1 MISSSTAMVSLMWVM
16 STLILGLL
24 VVLFNIRY
32 KETVPSRGVLES
44 FSPALEVV
52 SPVVA
57 LVSKVYVAEGQSV
70 AAGDVLVLL
79 TTEVRNG
86 AGHRPEDISIAQLK
100 MKISLLEKERILSRE
115 MYSTKVEQASSN
127 ISLVES
133 KLKSLNQSVLLSKE
147 RLSVND
153 ANLKSFTKL
162 LETSSVSKLQH
173 TQQKLIFLEAAQYT
187 NNIEFE
193 RLESESKLSDLY
205 LEVKAL
211 EIQYLTTKSDY
222 DQQIELLHHE
232 IEGLENSHLITI
244 VSSNDGVV
252 TGMAIKQGM
261 VVKPQ
266 QHLMQVSN
274 PDNVLIATLFVSS
287 RIIGMLHTEQL
298 LRLSFD
304 TFPVNEYGYYD
315 ATIVQIGGT
324 PLDPRATPLPV
335 QSSNQPVFRVVA
347 RLEQNFVEG
356 PDTHPLKSGYEFTA
370 HVVTENLSLLEFV
383 FKPLISLRQKNV

>member
-1 MISSSTAMVSLMWVM
+1 VISSSTAMVSLMWVM

>member
-1 MISSSTAMVSLMWVM
+1 MVSLMWIM

-24 VVLFNIRY
+24 VVLFTIRY

-44 FSPALEVV
+44 FSPSLEVV
-52 SPVVA
+52 SPAVA
-57 LVSKVYVAEGQSV
+57 LVSRVYVTEGQAVS
-70 AAGDVLVLL
+70 AGDVLALL

-100 MKISLLEKERILSRE
+100 MKISLLEKERSLTKE
-115 MYSTKVEQASSN
+115 MFLTKTEQASAN

-133 KLKSLNQSVLLSKE
+133 RLRSLSQSVLLSKE

-162 LETSSVSKLQH
+162 LENSSVSKLQH
-173 TQQKLIFLEAAQYT
+173 TQQQLNFLEAAQYT

-193 RLESESKLSDLY
+193 RLESQGRLSDLH

-211 EIQYLTTKSDY
+211 EIGYLTTKSDY
-222 DQQIELLHHE
+222 DQQIELLRHE
-232 IEGLENSHLITI
+232 IESLENGHLITI
-244 VSSNDGVV
+244 VSTRDGVV

-261 VVKPQ
+261 AVKPAQ
-266 QHLMQVSN
+266 QLMQVSN
-274 PDNVLIATLFVSS
+274 PDNDLIATLFVSS
-287 RIIGMLHTEQL
+287 GIIGMLHTEQS

-315 ATIVQIGGT
+315 ATIVEIGGT
-324 PLDPRATPLPV
+324 PLDPRATSLPV
-335 QSSNQPVFRVVA
+335 QNSNQPVFRVVA

-383 FKPLISLRQKNV
+383 FKPLISLRQKNL

>member
-1 MISSSTAMVSLMWVM
+1 MVSLMWVM

>member
-1 MISSSTAMVSLMWVM
+1 VSSKPW
-16 STLILGLL
+16 
-24 VVLFNIRY
+24 
-32 KETVPSRGVLES
+32 
-44 FSPALEVV
+44 EVQ
-52 SPVVA
+52 
-57 LVSKVYVAEGQSV
+57 VSKVYVAEGQSV